1 MKRSELKQILRSEL
15 KTVLKPLIKE
25 CIKEVILEEGI
36 LSNVISEV
44 IKGMS
49 ANTIVE
55 QKTEP
60 VQQERLFNV
69 SDTPKPSRVDE
80 SRKHLMDSI
89 GKGAYN
95 GVNLFEDVRPIA
107 EAGSTSGPSPNA
119 HGPLSGQDPNDAGV
133 NIGGL
138 MNLAANNWKKFL

>member
-1 MKRSELKQILRSEL
+1 MKRSEL

-25 CIKEVILEEGI
+25 CIKEVILEEGV

-44 IKGMS
+44 IKGVG

-60 VQQERLFNV
+60 VQQERLFSV
-69 SDTPKPSRVDE
+69 PDTPKPSRIGE

-89 GKGAYN
+89 GKDAYN
-95 GVNLFEDVRPIA
+95 GVNLFEDVQPIS
-107 EAGSTSGPSPNA
+107 EAGSASGPSPSA
-119 HGPLSGQDPNDAGV
+119 HGPLSGQDPNDPGV
-133 NIGGL
+133 NISGL
-138 MNLAANNWKKFL
+138 MNLAANNWKKFI

>member
-1 MKRSELKQILRSEL
+1 MKRSEL

-25 CIKEVILEEGI
+25 CIKEVILEEGV

-60 VQQERLFNV
+60 IQQERSFNL
-69 SDTPKPSRVDE
+69 SDTPKPSRISE
-80 SRKHLMDSI
+80 SRKSLMDSI
-89 GKGAYN
+89 GKDAYN
-95 GVNLFEDVRPIA
+95 GVNLFEDVQPIA
-107 EAGSTSGPSPNA
+107 EAGSTSGPSPSA
-119 HGPLSGQDPNDAGV
+119 HGPLAGQDPNDPGV
-133 NIGGL
+133 NISGI
-138 MNLAANNWKKFL
+138 MNLAAGKWNKFL